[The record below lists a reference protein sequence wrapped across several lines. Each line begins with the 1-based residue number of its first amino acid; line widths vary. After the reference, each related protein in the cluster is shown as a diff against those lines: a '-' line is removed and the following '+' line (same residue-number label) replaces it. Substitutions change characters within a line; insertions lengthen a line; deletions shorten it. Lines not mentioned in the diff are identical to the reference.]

1 MLQLLPRACVMDEK
15 RRKQIGEELSRLL
28 AEQTEFF
35 KKGTLR
41 SHTPDELFKYEKTRE
56 RVRELFAELAGLR
69 KAA

>member
-35 KKGTLR
+35 KKGTLG
-41 SHTPDELFKYEKTRE
+41 SHSPDELFKYERSRE

>member
-1 MLQLLPRACVMDEK
+1 MLRLSPRACVMDEK

-41 SHTPDELFKYEKTRE
+41 SHSPDELFKYERSRE

>member
-1 MLQLLPRACVMDEK
+1 MNGE
-15 RRKQIGEELSRLL
+15 RRKQISDELSRLFS
-28 AEQTEFF
+28 EQTEFF